1 MTFRLN
7 FDIML
12 SYLKTLYSETA
23 SEETNMAKYRAP
35 KADVTSKQV
44 FGECKNLVMREETK
58 PIPEYECAGIET
70 IARGVCIQ
78 NGKVLLCKAK
88 GGQTFYLPGG
98 HIEFR
103 ETARRALIRE
113 MREEMGVDVTVGR
126 FLGIVENA
134 FLQHN
139 APHAEINLVYE
150 MELPAG
156 TPAVAQEDWIAF
168 EWVSYLAIGRTATL
182 LPPTMNAF
190 IRTVAQGDAVVP
202 VDLLDGDHCRL

>member
-1 MTFRLN
+1 MTK
-7 FDIML
+7 
-12 SYLKTLYSETA
+12 YLA
-23 SEETNMAKYRAP
+23 S
-35 KADVTSKQV
+35 KADATSKQV
-44 FGECKNLVMREETK
+44 FDEHKNLVMSKETK
-58 PIPEYECAGIET
+58 TIPEYECAGIET
-70 IARGVCIQ
+70 IARGVCVQ

-88 GGQTFYLPGG
+88 GGRTFYLPGG

-134 FLQHN
+134 FLQHD

-150 MELPAG
+150 MELPAD

-168 EWVSYLAIGRTATL
+168 EWVPYLDIGRTATL

-190 IRTVAQGDAVVP
+190 IRTVAQGDTVVP
-202 VDLLDGDHCRL
+202 VDLLDGDHCR